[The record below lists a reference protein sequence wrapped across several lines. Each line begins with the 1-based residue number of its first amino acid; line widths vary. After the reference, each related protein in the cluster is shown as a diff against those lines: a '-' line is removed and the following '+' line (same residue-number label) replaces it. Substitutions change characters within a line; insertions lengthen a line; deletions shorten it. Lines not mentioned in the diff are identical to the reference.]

1 MLVARDSNI
10 AFTVCFR
17 KGWTPL
23 RWACER
29 NRFECFEALVKM
41 KADISKPINDY
52 GSTALHA
59 ASEYGDLRSMKALV
73 EANADLNAQNVNKQ
87 SPIHLAFQSG
97 NTSAFLLLIELN
109 ADVNLPDR
117 DGASILHL
125 ASARGDARLVKRLIE
140 AGARMDVSNQE
151 GMTPLHVAV
160 QANKPE
166 SVETLCVNRASLN
179 VLDLEKKTPLQ
190 RAIDSKSTQCIAA
203 LEGAGTLYS
212 LSPVHDAAAKG
223 KSSLIDSLVS
233 EGANIN
239 DHDE

>member
-1 MLVARDSNI
+1 
-10 AFTVCFR
+10 
-17 KGWTPL
+17 
-23 RWACER
+23 
-29 NRFECFEALVKM
+29 M

-59 ASEYGDLRSMKALV
+59 ASEYGDIGAIEALV
-73 EANADLNAQNVNKQ
+73 KAKANLDQPNAHQE
-87 SPIHLAFQSG
+87 SPIHLAFQREKSPE
-97 NTSAFLLLIELN
+97 AFLLLIELN
-109 ADVNLPDR
+109 ANVNLPDR
-117 DGASILHL
+117 DGASILLL

-160 QANKPE
+160 EANKPE
-166 SVETLCVNRASLN
+166 SVEMLCVNRASLN

-190 RAIDSKSTQCIAA
+190 RAIDSKATQCIAA
-203 LEGAGTLYS
+203 LEGAGALYS

-223 KSSLIDSLVS
+223 KSSLIECLVS
-233 EGANIN
+233 EGAKIN

>member
-1 MLVARDSNI
+1 MVSDADCCWSGSISCELKVKRKYCLHVPALLH
-10 AFTVCFR
+10 VCFSD
-17 KGWTPL
+17 G
-23 RWACER
+23 A
-29 NRFECFEALVKM
+29 
-41 KADISKPINDY
+41 
-52 GSTALHA
+52 TALHA

-87 SPIHLAFQSG
+87 SPIHLAFQREKSPE
-97 NTSAFLLLIELN
+97 AFLLLIELN

-117 DGASILHL
+117 DGAFILHL
-125 ASARGDARLVKRLIE
+125 ASARSDALLVKKLIE

-166 SVETLCVNRASLN
+166 SVEVLCVNRASLN

-190 RAIDSKSTQCIAA
+190 RAIDSKATQCIAA
-203 LEGAGTLYS
+203 LEGAGALYS

-223 KSSLIDSLVS
+223 KSSLIESLVS
-233 EGANIN
+233 EGADIN
-239 DHDE
+239 GDDE